1 MKSIQNYFTLGL
13 LLLLSSGC
21 LIDFDDD
28 GLQTCIRGEG
38 GIISEELDIAPFT
51 GIDLQIDAD
60 VFLTQGD
67 EFSVVAE
74 GQFNIIR
81 ELDYRVRNGIW
92 DIDLDRCVRRMDD
105 LRIYITLPEI
115 TYLEISSSGNIYG
128 ENNFD
133 VEDVLLEIDGSGDM
147 DLALDA
153 DDIDAVI
160 EGSGNI
166 QLEGTAN
173 DIFLRLEGS
182 GLFRAFGLAC
192 RCANIRVDGSGDAEV
207 TVAEELRVRILGS
220 GDVLYKGNPV
230 VDADINGSGRVIDA
244 N

>member
-1 MKSIQNYFTLGL
+1 
-13 LLLLSSGC
+13 
-21 LIDFDDD
+21 
-28 GLQTCIRGEG
+28 
-38 GIISEELDIAPFT
+38 
-51 GIDLQIDAD
+51 
-60 VFLTQGD
+60 
-67 EFSVVAE
+67 
-74 GQFNIIR
+74 
-81 ELDYRVRNGIW
+81 
-92 DIDLDRCVRRMDD
+92 MDD

-192 RCANIRVDGSGDAEV
+192 RRANIRVDGSGDAEV